1 MKKFMLAPLLAASLF
16 ASQASAAPHT
26 ELIYGSGAW
35 ADQTTATVIAINQ
48 AIAICQQSGGSVLFG
63 YDVTNAGYFHP
74 NWYVTVSIRC
84 QYL

>member
-1 MKKFMLAPLLAASLF
+1 MKKFLLAPLLAASLF

-26 ELIYGSGAW
+26 ELIYGSGFW
-35 ADQTTATVIAINQ
+35 GDQTTATVVAINQ

-63 YDVTNAGYFHP
+63 YQVTNVGFFHP